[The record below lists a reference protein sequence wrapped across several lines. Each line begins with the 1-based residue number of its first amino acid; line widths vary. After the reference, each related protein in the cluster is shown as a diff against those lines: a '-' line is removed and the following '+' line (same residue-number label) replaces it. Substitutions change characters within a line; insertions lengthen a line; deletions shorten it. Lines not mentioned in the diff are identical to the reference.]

1 MVDDVD
7 TLVEGVDT
15 LEIDELEEEL
25 LDKIELDEL

>member
-15 LEIDELEEEL
+15 REIDELEEEL